1 MDPAAGAAGRL
12 TGPDLGQAVPWED
25 PSRPRVVGFC
35 RTLGQ
40 LLFHPE
46 DFFENLG
53 REGRAEPFAFGLIAG
68 STGLL
73 GCFFWY
79 ILLGAAAV
87 PGGFQVFPL
96 GAMLGI
102 VALAPAVILA
112 KLLIGSLSLWAG
124 SALMGAGRGFTTAW
138 RICCY
143 VQGGMVLALI
153 PFFGAPLAA
162 IWMLLLIYRGI
173 EAVGKTGIGRTLA
186 ALLVFLVLQALI
198 WAVLL
203 GSAVGLMA
211 LGGFLIFLGG
221 G

>member
-12 TGPDLGQAVPWED
+12 TEPDPGQPVPWED
-25 PSRPRVVGFC
+25 PGRPRVAGFC
-35 RTLGQ
+35 RTLRE
-40 LLFHPE
+40 LFFHPE

-79 ILLGAAAV
+79 ILLGAAV
-87 PGGFQVFPL
+87 SGGIQVFPL

-102 VALAPAVILA
+102 VALAPALILA

-124 SALMGAGRGFTTAW
+124 AALVGASRGFTQAW

-143 VQGGMVLALI
+143 VQGVVVLALI
-153 PFFGAPLAA
+153 PFFGQPLAA
-162 IWMLLLIYRGI
+162 IWMLLLIYRGV
-173 EAVGKTGIGRTLA
+173 EVTGKTGVGRTLA

-198 WAVLL
+198 GAVLV

-211 LGGFLIFLGG
+211 LGGFLFFLGG